1 MTSSKVLTS
10 GEPSELGLVPER
22 LERLHRRIQQF
33 VDDGQHAGVSLL
45 LMRNGEIA
53 DTFAAGLRN
62 RELGLPMS
70 RDTIVRVYSMT
81 KIVVSVAA
89 LTLLEEGKLGLL
101 DPVADYLPEFRDL
114 RVFVGGTAQ
123 DPQLVAADKPLTI
136 QHLFTHTSGLIY
148 DAPGE
153 PIDEFYRPVNE
164 QAGKSL
170 EQLVNDLARL
180 PLKWHPGTRFEYG
193 FSTDV
198 LARVIEVVSGS
209 RLDAYLQARILE
221 PLGMIDTG
229 YVVTATEKGRLA
241 KVYEHVPGGPLR
253 PVTSLRGEVVE
264 GQRDFPGG
272 GGGLFSTLDDFA
284 KFGQM
289 LLNGGEWAGAR
300 IIGRKS
306 LELMVAN
313 HLTGLAVPFHNLG
326 VGHGFGLGVGV
337 RLDDGLAGTLGS
349 VGSFGWTG
357 MATTYCRIDPVE
369 KLVALCFAQ
378 HLPYDEHGLFQRF
391 ANLCYQTLV

>member
-1 MTSSKVLTS
+1 MTSSKVLPS
-10 GEPSELGLVPER
+10 GEPSKLGLVPER
-22 LERLHRRIQQF
+22 LELLHRRIQQF

-45 LMRNGEIA
+45 LVRNGEIA

-62 RELGLPMS
+62 RELGVPMS

-114 RVFVGGTAQ
+114 HVLVGGTAQ
-123 DPQLVAADKPLTI
+123 DPQLVPADKPMTI
-136 QHLFTHTSGLIY
+136 QHLFTHTSGLVY

-153 PIDEFYRPVNE
+153 PIDEFYRTVNKE
-164 QAGKSL
+164 AGKSL
-170 EQLVNDLARL
+170 EQVVNYLARL
-180 PLKWHPGTRFEYG
+180 PLKWHPGTQFEYG
-193 FSTDV
+193 YSTDV
-198 LARVIEVVSGS
+198 LGRVIEVVSGS
-209 RLDAYLQARILE
+209 RLDAYLQTRILE

-229 YVVTATEKGRLA
+229 YAVTAAEKGRLA
-241 KVYEHVPGGPLR
+241 KVYEHGPGGTLR
-253 PVTSLRGEVVE
+253 PVTSLEGEIVE

-272 GGGLFSTLDDFA
+272 GAGLFSTLDDYA

-313 HLTGLAVPFHNLG
+313 HLTGLAVPFHNKG
-326 VGHGFGLGVGV
+326 VGHGFGLGVAV
-337 RLDDGLAGTLGS
+337 RLDDGLAATLGS
-349 VGSFGWTG
+349 IGSFGWTG

-378 HLPYDEHGLFQRF
+378 HLPYDEHGIFQRF
-391 ANLCYQTLV
+391 ANLSYQTLG